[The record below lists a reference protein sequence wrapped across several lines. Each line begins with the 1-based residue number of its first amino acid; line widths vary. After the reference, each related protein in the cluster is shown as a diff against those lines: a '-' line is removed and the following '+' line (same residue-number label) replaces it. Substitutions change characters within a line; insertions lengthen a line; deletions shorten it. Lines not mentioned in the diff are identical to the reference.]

1 MMNRDLAG
9 KVAFVSGSGRG
20 LGNLMAQRL
29 AARGADVVVHD
40 ITWEAPARFGEAAD
54 LGEVARSIEAMGV
67 RSMGVTG
74 NIGDREAVAG
84 MREAI
89 EDRFGRLDILVNCAG
104 GDIGAS
110 GGKPEPN
117 NILGITYDD
126 LMTLTNNNL
135 IGTMLVTQAFVPQM
149 VARQAGVVVNIASV
163 AAHIG
168 VSHGG
173 IYATLKAAVVHYTR
187 CLAAEVQKDGVRVNA
202 VSPGPAKTARF
213 QATRVVDPEKMN
225 ANQVSMDRYAEPAEI
240 ADAVAFLCTHEARFI
255 HGQVLRVDGGLG
267 LYAG

>member
-1 MMNRDLAG
+1 MAKELSG
-9 KVAFVSGSGRG
+9 KIAFVTGSGRG
-20 LGNLMAQRL
+20 LGNVMARKI
-29 AARGADVVVHD
+29 AARGADIVVHD
-40 ITWEAPARFGEAAD
+40 LNWDATAKYGEAAN
-54 LGEVARSIEAMGV
+54 LGEVVKQIEAMGV
-67 RSMGVTG
+67 RCMAVTG
-74 NIGDREAVAG
+74 NIGDRDAVQN
-84 MREAI
+84 MRSEI
-89 EDRFGRLDILVNCAG
+89 EGKFGNVEILVNCAG

-126 LMTLTNNNL
+126 LITLTNNNL

-149 VARQAGVVVNIASV
+149 VERQSGVVVNIASV
-163 AAHIG
+163 AAHVG

-187 CLAAEVQKDGVRVNA
+187 CLAAEVQNAGVRVNA

-213 QATRVVDPEKMN
+213 QATRVVDPDKMN
-225 ANQVSMDRYAEPAEI
+225 SNKVSLDRYAEPEEI
-240 ADAVAFLCTHEARFI
+240 ADAVAFLVGPEAKFM

>member
-1 MMNRDLAG
+1 MANDLAG
-9 KVAFVSGSGRG
+9 KIAFVSGSGRG
-20 LGNLMAQRL
+20 LGNVMARKL
-29 AARGADVVVHD
+29 AARGADVIVHD
-40 ITWEAPARFGEAAD
+40 LSWEATSKYGEAAN
-54 LGEVARSIEAMGV
+54 LGDVVKQIEAMGV
-67 RSMGVTG
+67 RSFAVTG
-74 NIGDREAVAG
+74 NIGDRDAVAQ
-84 MREAI
+84 MREDI
-89 EDRFGRLDILVNCAG
+89 ESKFGKVEILVNCAG

-126 LMTLTNNNL
+126 LTTLTNNNL
-135 IGTMLVTQAFVPQM
+135 IGTMLMTQAFVPQM
-149 VARQAGVVVNIASV
+149 VERQHGIVVNIASV

-187 CLAAEVQKDGVRVNA
+187 CLAAEVQKDGVRVNC
-202 VSPGPAKTARF
+202 VSPGPSKTARF
-213 QATRVVDPEKMN
+213 QATRTVDPDKMN
-225 ANQVSMDRYAEPAEI
+225 ANKASMDRYAEPEEI
-240 ADAVAFLCTHEARFI
+240 ADAVSFLCGPEAKFM